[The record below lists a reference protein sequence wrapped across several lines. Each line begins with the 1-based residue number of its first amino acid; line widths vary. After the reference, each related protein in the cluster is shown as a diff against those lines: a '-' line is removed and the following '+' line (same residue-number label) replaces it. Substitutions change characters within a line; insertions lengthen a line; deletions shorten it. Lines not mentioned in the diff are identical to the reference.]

1 MDGEKI
7 FNVCASV
14 AAGGAHQ
21 SKAPTLAV
29 PQRMLSTLSDIAK
42 FGAAECGDQFLEGLV
57 PEIGAK
63 MMSKATEE
71 ELYEYLEEL
80 SVRFA
85 REARR
90 RYSAAS

>member
-7 FNVCASV
+7 FNLCASV

-21 SKAPTLAV
+21 AKAPTLAV
-29 PQRMLSTLSDIAK
+29 PQRMLSTLRDIAAV
-42 FGAAECGDQFLEGLV
+42 GAEECGDNFLEEIA
-57 PEIGAK
+57 PEIDAK

-71 ELYEYLEEL
+71 ELYQYLEEL

-85 REARR
+85 KEARQ
-90 RYSAAS
+90 RYKSAS